1 MIRPPTS
8 LLRIIVPTT
17 LVFLF
22 FIYLGRNRSPSPARE
37 EPPTKPPLQIVIP
50 KTVHQLLFDMP
61 GHPVSEFKANSHT
74 LSWQQ
79 SGWKVEYWSEE
90 ACGVLAEEL
99 DIFGFY
105 SQTFHALPSAVL
117 RSDFC
122 RYLIMF
128 GRGGIYNDLDVHLK
142 KPLPWDVMGP
152 MESHR
157 SRTGDGSKRDAPPSL
172 IVGLEGDSSTKGLA
186 RSPQFVQWTIAASP
200 KHPALRQVLDKIAEV
215 TPDFSTQ
222 AAQKEIEVS
231 IMDWT
236 GPGIWTDAIMQYL
249 NCTEK
254 QTATVRDLKD
264 PIRIKDVLVLP
275 KRAFAIIQGDDHSS
289 PDILVKHYFSGT
301 WKHRGRG
308 WFGFR

>member
-1 MIRPPTS
+1 MIRPPTG
-8 LLRIIVPTT
+8 LLRIIFPTL

-22 FIYLGRNRSPSPARE
+22 FIYLGQRE
-37 EPPTKPPLQIVIP
+37 SSTPIRENQQKPQLEIAIP
-50 KTVHQLLFDMP
+50 KTVHQLLLDMP
-61 GHPVSEFKANSHT
+61 GHPVSQFKPNSHSI
-74 LSWQQ
+74 SWQQ

-90 ACGVLAEEL
+90 ACGILAAEL

-105 SQTFHALPSAVL
+105 SQTFQALPSAVL

-152 MESHR
+152 TITERPSIIDMDWES
-157 SRTGDGSKRDAPPSL
+157 PPSL
-172 IVGLEGDSSTKGLA
+172 IVGLEGDAFTSGLA

-200 KHPALRQVLDKIAEV
+200 KHPILRQVLDKIAEF
-215 TPDFSTQ
+215 TPGFNEQ
-222 AAQKEIEVS
+222 EAQKKIEVNV
-231 IMDWT
+231 MDWT
-236 GPGIWTDAIMQYL
+236 GPGVWTDAILQYL
-249 NCTEK
+249 NCTEEEL
-254 QTATVRDLKD
+254 AIVRDLKD

-275 KRAFAIIQGDDHSS
+275 KRSFAIIQGDDHSS

-301 WKHRGRG
+301 WKHRGQG
-308 WFGFR
+308 WFGS